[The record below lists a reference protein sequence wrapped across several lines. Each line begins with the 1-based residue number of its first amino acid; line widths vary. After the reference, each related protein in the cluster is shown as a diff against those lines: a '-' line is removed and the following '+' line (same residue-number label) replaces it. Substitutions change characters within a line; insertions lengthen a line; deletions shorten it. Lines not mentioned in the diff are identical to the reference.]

1 MGDDGSRTR
10 LTYAPALD
18 GLRAIACLSV
28 MLYHAK
34 ILTGGFLGVD
44 VFFTLS
50 GFLITS
56 LLLDELRA
64 DDDVDLRAFWRRRVF
79 RIIPLLA
86 TVSVTLFAWACVNGS
101 DQAQK
106 TIVGAATSLLFVVN
120 WVVSHS
126 TGAGG
131 ALTAN
136 WSVAMEEQFYLLW
149 PVLLC
154 LLYRWRRSDWTL
166 AWLVAGAAVAL
177 AVHRFVVAPGWGV
190 TRVWFGPDTQA
201 DALLD
206 GCAVALGLRCRSRL
220 IGRIAMVGLAGLLWF
235 AVDGS
240 LFTMRWLLP
249 ATVVC
254 TAVIVPVLADH
265 GGWLAWGPLR
275 AIGRR
280 SYGLYLW
287 GTAINYLAFEVY
299 GLRGRA
305 LLLVVFAATF
315 AVTEVTYRLIEVPFR
330 RLGRRPAPPRR
341 SPASA
346 PAPGAPLRLSP
357 GRP

>member
-1 MGDDGSRTR
+1 MGDDRSRAR

-28 MLYHAK
+28 MLYHAHY
-34 ILTGGFLGVD
+34 LVGGFLGVD
-44 VFFTLS
+44 IFFTLS

-64 DDDVDLRAFWRRRVF
+64 GDDIDLRAFWRRRVF
-79 RIIPLLA
+79 RIVPLLA

-106 TIVGAATSLLFVVN
+106 TIVGAAASLLFVVN

-126 TGAGG
+126 VGAGG

-136 WSVAMEEQFYLLW
+136 WSVAMEEQFYLVW
-149 PVLLC
+149 PLLLC
-154 LLYRWRRSDWTL
+154 LLYRWRSERAL
-166 AWLVAGAAVAL
+166 AWVVAGAAAAL
-177 AVHRFVVAPGWGV
+177 ALHRFAVAPGWGV

-201 DALLD
+201 DALLA

-220 IGRIAMVGLAGLLWF
+220 AGRLALAGLAALLWF
-235 AVDGS
+235 AVDSS

-249 ATVVC
+249 ATVLC

-265 GGWLAWGPLR
+265 GGWLAWRPLR

-287 GTAINYLAFEVY
+287 GTAINYLARDVY
-299 GLRGRA
+299 GVHGRA
-305 LLLVVFAATF
+305 LLLVVFPATF
-315 AVTEVTYRLIEVPFR
+315 AVTEVTYRFVEVPLR
-330 RLGRRPAPPRR
+330 RLGRRTPRR

-346 PAPGAPLRLSP
+346 PAPAVPLQLSP
-357 GRP
+357 GQP